1 MSTYRREYLGRL
13 WRMIFLTVF
22 LLLCMTIVHNVFSP
36 ATAAAPAKQPAQ
48 TGSSDKLPGQIEDD
62 ATVAPD
68 AEESADNNVT
78 FPVDI

>member
-1 MSTYRREYLGRL
+1 MSTYRREHWGRL
-13 WRMIFLTVF
+13 LRMIFLTVF
-22 LLLCMTIVHNVFSP
+22 MTTCMLIVHNAFNS
-36 ATAAAPAKQPAQ
+36 ATAVAASKTPPPA
-48 TGSSDKLPGQIEDD
+48 SDKLPGQIEDD

>member
-22 LLLCMTIVHNVFSP
+22 LLLCMTIVHNALNSG
-36 ATAAAPAKQPAQ
+36 TAAAASKTPPPA
-48 TGSSDKLPGQIEDD
+48 TDKLPGQIEDD

>member
-1 MSTYRREYLGRL
+1 MESGSRYDLNRM
-13 WRMIFLTVF
+13 WKMIFLTVF
-22 LLLCMTIVHNVFSP
+22 LLLCMTILHNALDS
-36 ATAAAPAKQPAQ
+36 ATAASKDKPPA
-48 TGSSDKLPGQIEDD
+48 TSSDKLPGQIEDD

>member
-1 MSTYRREYLGRL
+1 MSTTSRNASRRTWRL
-13 WRMIFLTVF
+13 IVFFAFLS
-22 LLLCMTIVHNVFSP
+22 LLAIASVRVMVTSV
-36 ATAAAPAKQPAQ
+36 ARAAPPAKQAPP
-48 TGSSDKLPGQIEDD
+48 SSDKLPGQIEDD

>member
-1 MSTYRREYLGRL
+1 
-13 WRMIFLTVF
+13 
-22 LLLCMTIVHNVFSP
+22 MTILHNALDS
-36 ATAAAPAKQPAQ
+36 ATAASKDKPPA
-48 TGSSDKLPGQIEDD
+48 TSSDKLPGQIEDD